1 MELNG
6 GFCSFRCHKVK
17 LKDFYMRNVI
27 LSIMLSLLLLPGCGS
42 MRNMSSEDRVGF
54 GAQVGSFI
62 GWLFGGLIGEAIN
75 DENGAEIGAFI
86 GTAVGGVAGASIAAS
101 TEEETHIVRRSP
113 KYTKTLHKK

>member
-1 MELNG
+1 
-6 GFCSFRCHKVK
+6 
-17 LKDFYMRNVI
+17 MRNVI

-75 DENGAEIGAFI
+75 DEHGGEIGAFI
-86 GTAVGGVAGASIAAS
+86 GTAVGGVAGA
-101 TEEETHIVRRSP
+101 
-113 KYTKTLHKK
+113 